1 MSIGKF
7 QKVSLKQFIKDL
19 NVKNIEEIYND
30 ITLPKRATKGSA
42 GYDFV
47 CPIDVEVKP
56 NEMIKIPTG
65 IRCYM
70 EEGYVLNI
78 YPRSSLGMKY
88 QMYLTN
94 TTGIIDSD
102 YYNATNE
109 GHIIISIVNKGDKI
123 LSINKGERFVQGI
136 FFKYYTVDEKEVVN
150 DRNGGFGS
158 TGN

>member
-1 MSIGKF
+1 MPIGKF
-7 QKVSLKQFIKDL
+7 QKVSIKQFLQDS
-19 NVKNIEEIYND
+19 NIENVVEIYND
-30 ITLPKRATKGSA
+30 IPLPKRATKGSA

-47 CPIDVEVKP
+47 CPIDIEIKP
-56 NEMIKIPTG
+56 NEIIKIPTG

-70 EEGYVLNI
+70 LEGYVLNI

-102 YYNATNE
+102 YYNANNE
-109 GHIIISIVNKGDKI
+109 GHIIVSIVNKGNKT
-123 LSINKGERFVQGI
+123 LSIKKGERFVQGI
-136 FFKYYTVDEKEVVN
+136 FLKYYTVEEDEILEN
-150 DRNGGFGS
+150 RTGGFGS

>member
-1 MSIGKF
+1 MPIGKF
-7 QKVSLKQFIKDL
+7 QKVSSKQFIKDS
-19 NVKNIEEIYND
+19 NVENAEELYKKIP
-30 ITLPKRATKGSA
+30 LPKRATKGSA

-47 CPIDVEVKP
+47 CPIDIKINP

-65 IRCYM
+65 IRCFM
-70 EEGYVLNI
+70 EQGYVLNI

-102 YYNATNE
+102 YYYANNE
-109 GHIIISIVNKGDKI
+109 GHIIISIVNKGDKT

-136 FFKYYTVDEKEVVN
+136 FLKYYTVEEDEILENRK
-150 DRNGGFGS
+150 GGFGS
-158 TGN
+158 TGC